1 MHQITLNWICFKGM
15 NIFVFYCWYALGKK
29 SLMESF
35 IFCAVTAFIQ
45 KFSGYFILKIEARKN
60 LKSLLVHFE
69 KNLLQD
75 QEKTTKF
82 NKNQIKP
89 KQN

>member
-1 MHQITLNWICFKGM
+1 
-15 NIFVFYCWYALGKK
+15 
-29 SLMESF
+29 MENF

-69 KNLLQD
+69 KKPTAGPRKD
-75 QEKTTKF
+75 
-82 NKNQIKP
+82 NQI
-89 KQN
+89 